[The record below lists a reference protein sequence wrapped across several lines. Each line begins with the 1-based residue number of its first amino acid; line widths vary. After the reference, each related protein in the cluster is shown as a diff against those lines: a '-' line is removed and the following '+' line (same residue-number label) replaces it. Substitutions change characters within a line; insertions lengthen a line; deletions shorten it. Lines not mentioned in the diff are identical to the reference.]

1 MMHFDMRNKG
11 NGAKI
16 QAAAVSYKLRKEAE
30 SAKAW
35 QDAHPAPAASP

>member
-1 MMHFDMRNKG
+1 MMHFDMRHKG

-16 QAAAVSYKLRKEAE
+16 QAGYKSRKEAE

-35 QDAHPAPAASP
+35 QDAHPASAAH